1 MGSKKKLLLL
11 ALLIVTSVSYSKTV
25 TSGTGIWA
33 AGKEGINKE
42 NEELIVTNGA
52 IGINVKYE
60 KEKEGTGINN
70 GIIKVTGKNSKGIF
84 INNTSNTK
92 NKNSAKN
99 ENRIEVLNN
108 GIGVYFN
115 SGSDG
120 NFYNNKE
127 MIISDKDSKG
137 IFINSKGNA
146 ENNGDIFV
154 GYKVDEN
161 GQIVNGGA
169 GAIGVQVNNDSA
181 EFINKSTGNIYI
193 QGDSKGIQVN
203 KGIATNQGIIEAT
216 GKNATGVYMNGEA
229 GNFENKKNI
238 EASGE
243 SSKAIF
249 FGVDGG
255 TATNNG
261 IIEVKDGGTGVFSYK
276 GKLDGDKPTPS
287 KNQNNFTNGKDGII
301 NVYGKKSVGLLL
313 DTLNGIC

>member
-238 EASGE
+238 
-243 SSKAIF
+243 
-249 FGVDGG
+249 
-255 TATNNG
+255 
-261 IIEVKDGGTGVFSYK
+261 
-276 GKLDGDKPTPS
+276 
-287 KNQNNFTNGKDGII
+287 
-301 NVYGKKSVGLLL
+301 
-313 DTLNGIC
+313 

>member
-1 MGSKKKLLLL
+1 MGVNKKFLLL
-11 ALLIVTSVSYSKTV
+11 AFLIVTSVSYSYGDKVLTED
-25 TSGTGIWA
+25 TKSSNSKKPALWA
-33 AGKEGINKE
+33 AGGTGTIEKN
-42 NEELIVTNGA
+42 VTVTVETGG

-60 KEKEGTGINN
+60 EEKINNQPTGNKKEGTGINN

-169 GAIGVQVNNDSA
+169 GAIGVQVNNSNA
-181 EFINKSTGNIYI
+181 QFINNKDANIKVAEGS
-193 QGDSKGIQVN
+193 QGIQVN
-203 KGIATNQGIIEAT
+203 KG
-216 GKNATGVYMNGEA
+216 
-229 GNFENKKNI
+229 
-238 EASGE
+238 
-243 SSKAIF
+243 KAMI
-249 FGVDGG
+249 
-255 TATNNG
+255 
-261 IIEVKDGGTGVFSYK
+261 
-276 GKLDGDKPTPS
+276 
-287 KNQNNFTNGKDGII
+287 
-301 NVYGKKSVGLLL
+301 
-313 DTLNGIC
+313 